1 MSLKPVAQGYFK
13 LIILVLIGLGMSSV
27 WLRQLNYGVGLNPDA
42 VHLISIVDNLTNG
55 RGLIAWDWRGFN
67 PVFPFTVS
75 FIVSSLAIFNVFSA
89 SAYLNIIAFGLS
101 ILVSV
106 IWLSDKITSRTFI
119 IFGGAA
125 CAFSPLLGN
134 VHATAMTEPMFILF
148 VVISLFT
155 LDKFLDSTRAH
166 WLILS
171 AVSAALSVLTRHMGI
186 SLVISAL
193 ILLAIRNQRL
203 LLKLKYVVIYLTL
216 TIPVIGVYVLR
227 NFLRYERLTERQW
240 ASGFSH
246 SYSIDTLISELM
258 GWTFTNIVFDYMETV
273 AKNFDIGS
281 TSIGIVGVLIILIA
295 FLGCGVA
302 HFRRR
307 DRFLSKLEKLATPI
321 VFTLVYSSIL
331 YFSLRISDIGSIVP
345 RYLSPIYIPIIVMI
359 MVISNRA
366 YRKISSKYILPFIG
380 VMGVWLAVPAV
391 ANYNTIKQWLD
402 YGYDRNYYSSKD
414 WIDSETISYLRANPV
429 IGQIHSNEIR
439 AVYAHM
445 RIPNDAEAYFTV
457 LPTYLPEGPLHWGWS
472 RANNIDLH
480 IIWFYGWKAY
490 QAIPLQYDFESLIL
504 SQNLQVLVGN
514 PITPGTL
521 AVEPRGVKITAVLED
536 GIILKDS
543 QDLLSFEVLR
553 AAILKDAQLVTVNP
567 VVDIYLD
574 DKRLIYMSTL
584 CDSTDI
590 ESPFFLHIHPVNH
603 ADRRNRDLD
612 FNNYDFSF
620 SREGFFWGEGCT
632 VIRNLPD
639 YGIRV
644 IRTGQFTTNEG
655 ELWIEEFRP
664 GGVLN

>member
-13 LIILVLIGLGMSSV
+13 LIILVLIGLGISSV

-75 FIVSSLAIFNVFSA
+75 FIVSSLAIFDVFSA

-101 ILVSV
+101 ILVLI
-106 IWLSDKITSRTFI
+106 IWLSDKITSRIFI

-134 VHATAMTEPMFILF
+134 VHATAITEPIFILF
-148 VVISLFT
+148 VAISLFT
-155 LDKFLDSTRAH
+155 LDKFLDSTRAY

-203 LLKLKYVVIYLTL
+203 LLKLKYVIIYLSL

-246 SYSIDTLISELM
+246 SRSIDTLISELM
-258 GWTFTNIVFDYMETV
+258 GWTFTNIGFDYLEAV
-273 AKNFDIGS
+273 AKDFDIGS
-281 TSIGIVGVLIILIA
+281 TSIGIVGVLIVLIA

-302 HFRRR
+302 HFRRG
-307 DRFLSKLEKLATPI
+307 DRFLSKLERLATPI
-321 VFTLVYSSIL
+321 VFTLVYSFLL
-331 YFSLRISDIGSIVP
+331 YFSLRISDIGSIIP
-345 RYLSPIYIPIIVMI
+345 RYLSPIYIPVIVII
-359 MVISNRA
+359 MVILNRA
-366 YRKISSKYILPFIG
+366 YGKISSRYVLPFIG
-380 VMGVWLAVPAV
+380 VMGVWLTVPAV
-391 ANYNTIKQWLD
+391 ANYNAIQEWLD
-402 YGYDRNYYSSKD
+402 HRYDDRYYYSTKE

-445 RIPNDAEAYFTV
+445 RIPNDTEAYFNV
-457 LPTYLPEGPLHWGWS
+457 LPTDLRERPIHWEWS
-472 RANNIDLH
+472 RYNDINLH
-480 IIWFYGWKAY
+480 IIWFYGWKTYRAV
-490 QAIPLQYDFESLIL
+490 PLHYDFESLIL
-504 SQNLQVLVGN
+504 SQNLQ
-514 PITPGTL
+514 
-521 AVEPRGVKITAVLED
+521 ITAVLED

-543 QDLLSFEVLR
+543 QDIPLSFEVLK
-553 AAILKDAQLVTVNP
+553 AAILKDAQLVIVNP

-574 DKRLIYMSTL
+574 DERLIYMSTS

-590 ESPFFLHIHPVNH
+590 ENPFFLHIYPVNH
-603 ADRRNRDLD
+603 TDRRNRDLD
-612 FNNYDFSF
+612 FNNYDFTF
-620 SREGFFWGEGCT
+620 DREGFFWGEGCT

-639 YGIRV
+639 YEIRV
-644 IRTGQFTTNEG
+644 IRTGQFTANEG
-655 ELWIEEFRP
+655 ELWMEEFQP
-664 GGVLN
+664 EPPYQVEPYGNVK

>member
-13 LIILVLIGLGMSSV
+13 LVILVLIGLGMSSV

-75 FIVSSLAIFNVFSA
+75 SIVSSLAIFDVFSA
-89 SAYLNIIAFGLS
+89 GAYLNIIAFGLS
-101 ILVSV
+101 ILVSI
-106 IWLSDKITSRTFI
+106 IWLSDKVTSRTFI
-119 IFGGAA
+119 ILGGAA

-134 VHATAMTEPMFILF
+134 IHASAITEPMFILF
-148 VVISLFT
+148 VVISLFA
-155 LDKFLDSTRAH
+155 LDKFLNSTRTH

-171 AVSAALSVLTRHMGI
+171 AVSAALSVLTRHMGV
-186 SLVISAL
+186 SLIISAL
-193 ILLAIRNQRL
+193 IFLAIRNQRF

-227 NFLRYERLTERQW
+227 NFLLYGRLTERQW

-258 GWTFTNIVFDYMETV
+258 GWTFTDIGFDYLETV
-273 AKNFDIGS
+273 AQNFYIGS

-295 FLGCGVA
+295 FLGYGVA
-302 HFRRR
+302 HFLHGN
-307 DRFLSKLEKLATPI
+307 RFLTELEKLAIPI
-321 VFTLVYSSIL
+321 VFILVYIFVL
-331 YFSLRISDIGSIVP
+331 YFSLRISDIGSINP
-345 RYLSPIYIPIIVMI
+345 RYLSPIYMPIIVI
-359 MVISNRA
+359 VVVILNRA
-366 YRKISSKYILPFIG
+366 YGKISGRYILPFIG
-380 VMGVWLAVPAV
+380 VMGVWLTVLAV

-414 WIDSETISYLRANPV
+414 WTDSETISYLRSNPV

-457 LPTYLPEGPLHWGWS
+457 LPTYLPEGSLHWGWS

-490 QAIPLQYDFESLIL
+490 KAIPLQYDFESLIL
-504 SQNLQVLVGN
+504 SQNLRVRVGN
-514 PITPGTL
+514 PITPDTL

-543 QDLLSFEVLR
+543 QDLLSFEVLK
-553 AAILKDAQLVTVNP
+553 AAILKDAQLVIANP
-567 VVDIYLD
+567 VVDIYFD
-574 DKRLIYMSTL
+574 DERLIYMSTS

-603 ADRRNRDLD
+603 ANRRNRDLD

-620 SREGFFWGEGCT
+620 GREGFFWGEGCT

-639 YGIRV
+639 YGIKM
-644 IRTGQFTTNEG
+644 IRTGQFTATEG
-655 ELWIEEFRP
+655 ELWMEEFLPR
-664 GGVLN
+664 GVLN